1 MHGHTDLQLAISK
14 RFNTYLRMCNS
25 DVNIITISLF
35 VVLSAPTNVQARVL
49 TPNSVEVTWDQLPG
63 FTDYLV
69 SHTFPA
75 LNDGGQTVTVNVG
88 DITSHTL
95 TDLVESTPYD
105 ITVRG
110 RTSNGRLGDKS
121 TVISITTTAGK

>member
-1 MHGHTDLQLAISK
+1 
-14 RFNTYLRMCNS
+14 MCNS
-25 DVNIITISLF
+25 DVNIITISLY

-49 TPNSVEVTWDQLPG
+49 TPNSVEVTWDQLAG
-63 FTDYLV
+63 VTGYV
-69 SHTFPA
+69 ISCTSSA
-75 LNDGGQTVTVNVG
+75 LNDGGPTVTVNVG
-88 DITSHTL
+88 DTTRHTL

-121 TVISITTTAGK
+121 TVVSITTAGK